1 MLRERQLHKE
11 NLESIDD
18 AQSSKAFQPEVNVAR
33 ATTITFHEVN
43 RQRINDEES
52 NEEEEY
58 SRFLEAERNNNN
70 NSNEEGECT
79 RFIEFERGN
88 TKTRNVLGKRK
99 ISKVDGYVSNDR
111 PSTHRRI
118 ARELDDAIAH
128 DDVLDYGEEPSGSK
142 DIPKNTAGDELENRP
157 ESDKAGHT
165 GSLAIARSDVKLN
178 GSVSFSN
185 KYATAS
191 SPKLGENQYKAVYD
205 ALIDWRERVGPD
217 KFLEPTSAEGPD
229 MELFLSHTCIQKIA
243 ESASSLHST
252 EDFDIAAV
260 HWDKELVT
268 KYADELTSVITKA
281 LADSK
286 KPPIQGKKIWWPIIG
301 K

>member
-1 MLRERQLHKE
+1 MLRERQLLKE
-11 NLESIDD
+11 NSESIDD
-18 AQSSKAFQPEVNVAR
+18 AQSNKVLYPKFGVAR
-33 ATTITFHEVN
+33 ATTRNVHEVN
-43 RQRINDEES
+43 CQRINDDES

-58 SRFLEAERNNNN
+58 TRFLEAERNNNN
-70 NSNEEGECT
+70 NNDEEEEST
-79 RFIEFERGN
+79 KFIENEREN
-88 TKTRNVLGKRK
+88 IKTRNVLGKRK
-99 ISKVDGYVSNDR
+99 IGKVDGYVSNDR

-118 ARELDDAIAH
+118 ARELDNAIVH
-128 DDVLDYGEEPSGSK
+128 DDILDYGEEPSGSK

-157 ESDKAGHT
+157 ELDKAEPT
-165 GSLAIARSDVKLN
+165 DSLAIARSDVKSS
-178 GSVSFSN
+178 GSVSSSN
-185 KYATAS
+185 KHANAA

-205 ALIDWRERVGPD
+205 ALMDWRERVGPD
-217 KFLEPTSAEGPD
+217 KILEPTSAEGPD
-229 MELFLSHTCIQKIA
+229 MDLFLSHSCIQEIA

-268 KYADELTSVITKA
+268 KNADELTSVITKA
-281 LADSK
+281 LAAFK